1 MRGLR
6 FRHAPPARVQA
17 PQRLHPGM
25 TIALSA
31 PAGTFPEDAVAKVSA
46 CLEQLGY
53 RVRLGRHVFRR
64 DRYLAGE
71 DALRAQDLWQ
81 ALEDPTVDA
90 VFCLR
95 GGYGSSRL
103 LTRLPFCDMK
113 GPCKIFL
120 GYSDVTFLHAALG
133 TLAGWITFH
142 GPNAVEWVEHP
153 ADCAHTLAFLE
164 GRKAFSWPFEQP
176 QILHDGRASGP
187 LVGGNLTCL
196 THLLGTPWAPNFH
209 GSLLFLEDK
218 NEAPYRIDRMLVHL
232 ALAGVFHAVKAVV
245 CGPFVGCGD
254 PDEIRTLFADHVL
267 PYGIPVVMDLPF
279 GHDRWNHVLPL
290 GVTYR
295 LDTAT
300 QSFQA
305 EEAVFSEP

>member
-6 FRHAPPARVQA
+6 FRHGPVAPAQT
-17 PQRLHPGM
+17 PQRLQPGM

-31 PAGTFPEDAVAKVSA
+31 PAGTFPEGAVAKVSTR
-46 CLEQLGY
+46 LEQIGY
-53 RVRLGRHVFRR
+53 RVRLGRNVFQRY
-64 DRYLAGE
+64 RYLAGE
-71 DALRAQDLWQ
+71 DAFRAEDLWE
-81 ALEDPTVDA
+81 ALEDPDVHA

-103 LTRLPFCDMK
+103 LSRLSFADMK
-113 GPCKIFL
+113 GPCKVFL

-133 TLAGWITFH
+133 AVAGWITFH
-142 GPNAVEWVEHP
+142 GPNAVEWADHP
-153 ADCAHTLAFLE
+153 ADCSETLAFLE
-164 GRKAFSWPFEQP
+164 GRRAFSWPLERH
-176 QILHDGRASGP
+176 QILHEGRASGP
-187 LVGGNLTCL
+187 LVGGNLTCI
-196 THLLGTPWAPNFH
+196 THLLGTPWAPNFQ
-209 GSLLFLEDK
+209 GRLLFLEDK

-245 CGPFVGCGD
+245 CGSFVGCGD
-254 PDEIRTLFADHVL
+254 PDEIRTLFAEHVL

-279 GHDRWNHVLPL
+279 GHGRWNHVLPL

-300 QSFQA
+300 QSFYA
-305 EEAVFSEP
+305 EEPVFGER

>member
-6 FRHAPPARVQA
+6 FRHAPAAPART
-17 PQRLHPGM
+17 PPRLQPGM

-31 PAGTFPEDAVAKVSA
+31 PAGTFAEGAVSKVTT

-64 DRYLAGE
+64 FRYLAGE
-71 DALRAQDLWQ
+71 DAFRAEDLWE
-81 ALEDPTVDA
+81 ALEDPNVHA

-103 LTRLPFCDMK
+103 LTRLPFAHMR

-133 TLAGWITFH
+133 ALAGWVTFH
-142 GPNAVEWVEHP
+142 GPNAVEWADLP
-153 ADCAHTLAFLE
+153 ADCAETLAFLE
-164 GRKAFSWPFEQP
+164 GRRAFSWPLEP
-176 QILHDGRASGP
+176 HQILHEGRACGP

-232 ALAGVFHAVKAVV
+232 ALAGVFHEVQAVV
-245 CGPFVGCGD
+245 CGSFVGCGD
-254 PDEIRTLFADHVL
+254 PDEIRTLFAEHVL
-267 PYGIPVVMDLPF
+267 SYGIPVVLDLPF
-279 GHDRWNHVLPL
+279 GHDRWNRVLPL
-290 GVTYR
+290 KVAYR

-300 QSFQA
+300 QSFHT
-305 EEAVFSEP
+305 EEAVFSEL